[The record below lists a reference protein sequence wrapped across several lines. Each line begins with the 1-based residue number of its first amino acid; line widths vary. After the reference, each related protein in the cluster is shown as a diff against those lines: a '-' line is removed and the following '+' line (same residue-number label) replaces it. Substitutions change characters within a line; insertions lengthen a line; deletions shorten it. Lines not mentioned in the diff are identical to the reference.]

1 MKKKTT
7 VICRAKRKTYELSE
21 IMAVQGVKK
30 GHDGINVN
38 TIHYKIEIEMRDQP
52 TLKVL
57 ESVYREKVRK
67 QVYVINKFLFG
78 SCPAQA
84 LEIIDHSTHL

>member
-1 MKKKTT
+1 M
-7 VICRAKRKTYELSE
+7 VCRSKRKRYELSE
-21 IMAVQGVKK
+21 IVGVQGVKK

-38 TIHYKIEIEMRDQP
+38 TIHYKIEIELRDKP

-57 ESVYREKVRK
+57 ESIYREKVRK

-84 LEIIDHSTHL
+84 LAIIDHSTHL